1 MRGCVWRGEENAVCA
16 CVLGSV
22 RVCSCKA
29 MMGFHESQR
38 VVVMLHF
45 CVMSPGLKRMKVSEG
60 SADARSLA
68 ALRTSQVEVTYS
80 SPAAV
85 YILLLSSNNRALL
98 SLWSFQSDLNLFRS
112 RVCCWLSAAFHIN
125 PKSVRVQLSARLG
138 LMWPSVRW

>member
-22 RVCSCKA
+22 RVCSGGA

-45 CVMSPGLKRMKVSEG
+45 CVISPSVNTMKVSEG
-60 SADARSLA
+60 SAAARSLA
-68 ALRTSQVEVTYS
+68 ALRTSQEEATYS

-85 YILLLSSNNRALL
+85 YIPLLSNNNRALL
-98 SLWSFQSDLNLFRS
+98 FVEFP
-112 RVCCWLSAAFHIN
+112 A
-125 PKSVRVQLSARLG
+125 
-138 LMWPSVRW
+138 